1 MTPPCWSHSA
11 SPSQRALSGPR
22 ICREI
27 DSAQRRCAAYRA
39 GVSDTDEPGQN
50 SAQAPSTRMKLR
62 RMADRGRY
70 GRDDV
75 TEILDAGLIA
85 HVGVDTPD
93 GPLVLPM
100 AYGRDDEH
108 LYLHGAL
115 ANHLLNSGEGAE
127 VCVTVTHLDGLVM
140 ARTPF
145 HNSMN
150 YRCVVVRGRA
160 HRIDDA
166 GAKERA
172 LRLVTDHIV
181 ANWDTSRPP
190 SDADLRAT
198 LVLELSLD
206 EASAKV
212 RSGDPVDDAED
223 MAGNWWAGV
232 VPLTTRFELPASSA
246 DLAENISTPTAI
258 ANLAHRT
265 PDTRLSKPM

>member
-1 MTPPCWSHSA
+1 MSESATSTGNGTP
-11 SPSQRALSGPR
+11 
-22 ICREI
+22 
-27 DSAQRRCAAYRA
+27 
-39 GVSDTDEPGQN
+39 
-50 SAQAPSTRMKLR
+50 APSARTRLR
-62 RMADRGRY
+62 RMAERGRY
-70 GRDDV
+70 GSDEVR
-75 TEILDAGLIA
+75 EILDAGLIA

-100 AYGRDDEH
+100 AYGRDDER

-127 VCVTVTHLDGLVM
+127 ICVTVTHLDGLVM

-150 YRCVVVRGRA
+150 FRCVVVRGLAR
-160 HRIDDA
+160 RIDDA
-166 GAKERA
+166 VAKERA
-172 LRLVTDHIV
+172 LKLVTDHIV

-190 SDADLRAT
+190 STEDLRAT
-198 LVLELSLD
+198 LVLELPLA

-232 VPLTTRFELPASSA
+232 VPLTTRFELPAPSA
-246 DLAENISTPTAI
+246 DLTEGIPTPTAI
-258 ANLAHRT
+258 AHLAHRT
-265 PDTRLSKPM
+265 PDTRLSNPM